1 MECACRTDF
10 CETIAL
16 RGKRWLSG
24 GKKNESQEEN
34 EMRERVRKMKESLR
48 ISKYP
53 LCVEQ
58 FRLAN
63 ESLEQTAGEPMLL
76 RRAKLHAHV
85 LDNITIFI
93 EEDDLLCGSGASKP
107 FGLEMQYEYGVW
119 TEDEMESLKS
129 EIYTI
134 SPEDEEELYRLN
146 ERFAGNSL
154 NHNLVET
161 MGRSLGED
169 DRLWPFM
176 KSGLVLPPWKDR
188 KGGSG
193 GGFAMSG
200 YGLGP
205 GFSLVCVDYA
215 KILKGGAKAI
225 IEEAK
230 ECLCNLRYYEADS
243 IEKRNYWEGVII
255 VFEAWVRFANRYADL
270 ADKMAADETRETRK
284 KELLEMA
291 AICRRVPYYPAE
303 NFREALQSFWFTFL
317 MVCPSPTS
325 TAGRFDQ
332 YMYPYYE
339 KDIKAGVLT
348 RDDVLELLEIMRCK
362 VMKINR
368 VSGKANRAKN
378 AGMAKWYNWTIGG
391 QKEDGSDATNDLS
404 YLLLDAALDTHLP
417 HHTVTVRVHKN
428 TPEKLM
434 LKALEV
440 VKSGL
445 GMPAFIGDESYI
457 RFFMED
463 GTVSLEQAR
472 DYCAT
477 GCVDG
482 NIPGLTRTQVACFFI
497 IPHAMDVCMHNGWC
511 RYTKEMVGIR
521 TGDVTKMES
530 FDEFKEAV
538 FKQIHF
544 LMGEAAE
551 RVNVELIAERELFPD
566 VFRSAL
572 MKDGVKTGKD
582 MFNRR
587 FAFENAGL
595 IGAVGGVNTG
605 DALMA
610 IKKLVY
616 DEKKYTMTEL
626 LTALDADW
634 EGYEEM
640 RNDFLEAPKYGNN
653 IDEVDCLVAEVYENH
668 NRACR
673 SYPSAYGETI
683 KPNAISISAH
693 QPGGALTGATAD
705 GRKGGEILADASISP
720 SHGKDL
726 RGPLAVF
733 QSAMKI
739 RQDSYQGTLFN
750 MKFHPTMLKTEE
762 DCKKLS
768 QLIRVYLTNG
778 GKHIQFNVVSR
789 EEMLD
794 AQIHP
799 EEHEELTVRVAGY
812 SAYFNR
818 LPESIQNE
826 VIERTSQEL

>member
-1 MECACRTDF
+1 
-10 CETIAL
+10 
-16 RGKRWLSG
+16 
-24 GKKNESQEEN
+24 
-34 EMRERVRKMKESLR
+34 MRERVKRMKERLR

-119 TEDEMESLKS
+119 TKDEVESLKS
-129 EIYTI
+129 EVYTI

-146 ERFAGNSL
+146 DRFARNSL
-154 NHNLVET
+154 NSNLVET
-161 MGRSLGED
+161 MGKSLGMNE
-169 DRLWPFM
+169 RLWPFM
-176 KSGLVLPPWKDR
+176 RSGTILPPWKD
-188 KGGSG
+188 KQGGSG
-193 GGFAMSG
+193 GGFAMTG

-205 GFSLVCVDYA
+205 GFSLVCVDYER
-215 KILKGGAKAI
+215 ILEGGAQGVI
-225 IEEAK
+225 DEAK
-230 ECLCNLRYYEADS
+230 ECLANLRYYEADS
-243 IEKRNYWEGVII
+243 IEKRNYWEAVVI
-255 VFEAWVRFANRYADL
+255 VFEAWIRFAERFADL
-270 ADKMAADETRETRK
+270 AQRQAAECTESGRR

-291 AICRRVPYYPAE
+291 AICRRVPRYPAE
-303 NFREALQSFWFTFL
+303 NFREALQAFWFTFL

-339 KDIKAGVLT
+339 KDIREGCIT

-391 QKEDGSDATNDLS
+391 QKADGSDATNELS
-404 YLLLDAALDTHLP
+404 YLLLEAALDTHLP
-417 HHTVTVRVHKN
+417 HHTVTVRVHKD
-428 TPEKLM
+428 TPELLM
-434 LKALEV
+434 KKALEV
-440 VKSGL
+440 VRSGL
-445 GMPAFIGDESYI
+445 GMPAFIGDQSYMN
-457 RFFMED
+457 FFLED
-463 GTVSLEQAR
+463 GTITPEEAR

-497 IPHAMDVCMHNGWC
+497 IPQAMDICMHNGYC
-511 RYTKEMVGIR
+511 RYTQEMVGIE
-521 TGDVTKMES
+521 TGDVTNMET
-530 FDEFKEAV
+530 FEEFKNAV
-538 FKQIHF
+538 FVQVRY
-544 LMGEAAE
+544 LMGMAAE
-551 RVNVELIAERELFPD
+551 RVNVEMIAERELFPD

-572 MKDGVKTGKD
+572 MKDGVASGKD

-616 DEKKYTMTEL
+616 DEKKYTMAQLME
-626 LTALDADW
+626 ALDADW
-634 EGYEEM
+634 VGFDKM
-640 RNDFLEAPKYGNN
+640 RQDFLEAPKYGNN
-653 IDEVDCLVAEVYENH
+653 IDEVDRLVAEVYELH
-668 NRACR
+668 NQACR
-673 SYPSAYGETI
+673 SYPSAYGDTI

-720 SHGKDL
+720 SHGKDV

-739 RQDSYQGTLFN
+739 AQDQYQGTLFN
-750 MKFHPTMLKTEE
+750 MKFHPTMLKT
-762 DCKKLS
+762 DGDLAKLAG
-768 QLIRVYLTNG
+768 LIRIYLTNG
-778 GKHIQFNVVSR
+778 GKHIQFNVVDKKD
-789 EEMLD
+789 MLD
-794 AQIHP
+794 AKIHP
-799 EEHEELTVRVAGY
+799 QEHKELTVRVAGY
-812 SAYFNR
+812 SAYFTR

-826 VIERTSQEL
+826 VIERTSQALS